1 MIGLSGLRIKHG
13 HFYGSGYKSH
23 IQCSV
28 PGRVARVQSLAEE
41 LQMLWCDQKKKK
53 KGIRND
59 IMTMSSPSRHW
70 EHLLPISPSTTAI
83 KSSPAFSLPRWSPR
97 HKGAETINHS
107 SASLNS

>member
-53 KGIRND
+53 KRN
-59 IMTMSSPSRHW
+59 S
-70 EHLLPISPSTTAI
+70 LLLYISTNNA
-83 KSSPAFSLPRWSPR
+83 
-97 HKGAETINHS
+97 
-107 SASLNS
+107 

>member
-53 KGIRND
+53 KGIPYFYTFQP
-59 IMTMSSPSRHW
+59 TM
-70 EHLLPISPSTTAI
+70 
-83 KSSPAFSLPRWSPR
+83 
-97 HKGAETINHS
+97 
-107 SASLNS
+107 LNSVF